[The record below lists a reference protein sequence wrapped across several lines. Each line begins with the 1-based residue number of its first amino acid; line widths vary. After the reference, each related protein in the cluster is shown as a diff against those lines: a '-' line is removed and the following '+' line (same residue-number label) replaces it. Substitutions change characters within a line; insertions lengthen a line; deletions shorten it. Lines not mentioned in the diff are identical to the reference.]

1 MHSNPPEGSLSH
13 HPIIPLL
20 SHDYSMIV
28 PISHEY
34 HDSLLSRFS
43 SPPASVWSHGAKAW
57 KLGFWRHKWGYPPG
71 VGVMKCQFFKA
82 FALKKHVYDT
92 WPNNLGI
99 SHKAWLFSWETLA
112 SWFPRYRYEWFYKCF
127 IWFTSLAVAKP
138 NQLFNIFNDVPGK
151 CRRYYG
157 SPFVDLSLII
167 DKDDVF
173 IMMGL
178 FIDDLPIKK
187 GGFPYKSP

>member
-1 MHSNPPEGSLSH
+1 MWPAWCLLVNSNQDTLEETAMGQNYKPQTWMHSNPPKGSLSH

-57 KLGFWRHKWGYPPG
+57 KLGFWRHKWDIPG

-112 SWFPRYRYEWFYKCF
+112 SWFPRYRYEWFYNV
-127 IWFTSLAVAKP
+127 L
-138 NQLFNIFNDVPGK
+138 
-151 CRRYYG
+151 YG
-157 SPFVDLSLII
+157 
-167 DKDDVF
+167 
-173 IMMGL
+173 
-178 FIDDLPIKK
+178 LPAWR
-187 GGFPYKSP
+187 